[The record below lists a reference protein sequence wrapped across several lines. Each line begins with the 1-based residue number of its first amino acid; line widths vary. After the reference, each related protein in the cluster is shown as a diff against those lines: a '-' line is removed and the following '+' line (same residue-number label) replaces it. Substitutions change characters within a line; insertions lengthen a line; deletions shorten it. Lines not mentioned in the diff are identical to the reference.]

1 MLLLPT
7 RMKLPRPCLALAL
20 VLAALPAVGATL
32 VDDKFTSP
40 TLAGRDLSPGRG
52 VWKLADGV
60 ATCTQ
65 DDDLYTKNKSHGPI
79 IWYNAKFTDATI
91 RFAIRA
97 EKVKQF
103 VFTLNNDKGHVF
115 RYTQSETVF
124 SARAWGTQGKE
135 AKPDAF
141 PVKNGPKLAEGEWVQ
156 AELKFAG
163 DQCTLQIG
171 SDFTQTFTHPAIAK
185 DKTKL
190 GLGFAFGTLQ
200 VKDVSIST
208 P

>member
-1 MLLLPT
+1 MKFLLP
-7 RMKLPRPCLALAL
+7 CFALIVAT
-20 VLAALPAVGATL
+20 LPAIGAAL

-40 TLAGRDLSPGRG
+40 ALPGRDLSPGRG
-52 VWKLADGV
+52 TWKLADGV

-65 DDDLYTKNKSHGPI
+65 DDDLYTKNKNHGPI
-79 IWYNAKFTDATI
+79 IWYNTTFTDATI

-103 VFTLNNDKGHVF
+103 VFTLNDDKGHVF
-115 RYTQSETVF
+115 RYTQGETPL
-124 SARAWGTQGKE
+124 SARAWGKQGKE

-141 PVKNGPKLAEGEWVQ
+141 RVKGGPKLAQGEWIQ
-156 AELKFAG
+156 AELKFTG
-163 DQCTLQIG
+163 DQCVLRVG
-171 SDFTQTFTHPAIAK
+171 PDFTQTFTHPAIAK
-185 DKTKL
+185 QKTKL

-200 VKDVSIST
+200 VKDVSITT

>member
-7 RMKLPRPCLALAL
+7 RMKLPLPFLALAF
-20 VLAALPAVGATL
+20 VLTALPVLGGTL

-40 TLAGRDLSPGRG
+40 TLPGRDLSPNRG
-52 VWKLADGV
+52 VWKLADGI

-65 DDDLYTKNKSHGPI
+65 DDDLYTKNKNHGPVV
-79 IWYNAKFTDATI
+79 WYNTAFTDATI

-103 VFTLNNDKGHVF
+103 VFTLNNEKGHVF
-115 RYTQSETVF
+115 RYVMGPMPLSV
-124 SARAWGTQGKE
+124 RAWDTQGGT

-141 PVKNGPKLAEGEWVQ
+141 PVKNGPKLAEGEWIQ

-163 DQCTLQIG
+163 NECTLSVG
-171 SDFTQTFTHPAIAK
+171 DFTQSFTHPANAK
-185 DKTKL
+185 NKTKM

-200 VKDVSIST
+200 VKDVSITT